1 MIQVMLFLMTLIQKL
16 LISVFAL
23 ALTSCAAFESGGS
36 FNPKLV
42 RATGSITA
50 KAGAD
55 TILRIVAGDVSRIGL
70 RPAEL
75 FRQHANQISL
85 SGSSSTFVSLD
96 IANISNLFLPPGWN
110 FGIGSDGV
118 ELIANSSSVSEFDD
132 TINTVS
138 RVTLGEYSINA
149 SLKVPDGTAPG
160 NYTVQARVDIRGSN
174 PVMLQWV
181 VNVVPK

>member
-1 MIQVMLFLMTLIQKL
+1 MTLTKKL
-16 LISVFAL
+16 FVSVL
-23 ALTSCAAFESGGS
+23 TMVLTSCAAFESGGS

-42 RATGSITA
+42 GANTSIVA
-50 KAGAD
+50 KAGSD
-55 TILRIVAGDVSRIGL
+55 TILRIVAGDISRLGL

-75 FRQHANQISL
+75 FRQHAREVSL
-85 SGSSSTFVSLD
+85 VGSSSAFASLD
-96 IANISNLFLPPGWN
+96 IADIGNLFLPPGWN

-118 ELIANSSSVSEFDD
+118 QVIANSSSVTAFDD

-149 SLKVPDGTAPG
+149 SLFVPSNAVPG
-160 NYTVQARVDIRGSN
+160 NYPVQARVNIRGAQ
-174 PVMLQWV
+174 PVMLQWI

>member
-1 MIQVMLFLMTLIQKL
+1 VIRVMLSRMRFLTLIL
-16 LISVFAL
+16 VL
-23 ALTSCAAFESGGS
+23 AFTSCAAFESGGS

-42 RATGSITA
+42 GANSSIVA
-50 KAGAD
+50 KAGSD
-55 TILRIVAGDVSRIGL
+55 TILRIVAGDISRLGL

-75 FRQHANQISL
+75 FRKNSREISL
-85 SGSSSTFVSLD
+85 VGSSSTFASLD
-96 IANISNLFLPPGWN
+96 IADISNLFLPPGWN

-118 ELIANSSSVSEFDD
+118 QVIANSSSVTAFDD

-149 SLKVPDGTAPG
+149 SLFVPSNATPG
-160 NYTVQARVDIRGSN
+160 NYPMQARVNIRGTQ

-181 VNVVPK
+181 VNVIPK